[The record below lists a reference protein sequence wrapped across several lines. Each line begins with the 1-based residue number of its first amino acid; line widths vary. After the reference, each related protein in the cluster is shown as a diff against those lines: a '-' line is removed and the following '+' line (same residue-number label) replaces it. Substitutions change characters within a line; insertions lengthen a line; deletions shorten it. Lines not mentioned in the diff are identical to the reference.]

1 MSCDCETEGGKYGE
15 CKQESELVGGAM
27 SVLNN
32 ETDKNEKN
40 EKKENS
46 NPHKSMIDKILS
58 SKAKHIHK
66 LKQIAK
72 YNLGKRTIM
81 NMDNVDLLDDREN
94 PLVKGVLKDISS
106 VKNKHDLVD
115 MIENDFDILNEQN
128 EPNSVFL
135 DILDDL
141 CSTVS
146 PFLPYR
152 L

>member
-1 MSCDCETEGGKYGE
+1 MSCNCESEGGKYGE
-15 CKQESELVGGAM
+15 CKEECELVGGAM
-27 SVLNN
+27 TVLNSEN
-32 ETDKNEKN
+32 DKE
-40 EKKENS
+40 ENS
-46 NPHKSMIDKILS
+46 NPHKSMIDKVLS

-66 LKQIAK
+66 LKQISK

-81 NMDNVDLLDDREN
+81 NMDNVDLLDEREN
-94 PLVKGVLKDISS
+94 PVVKGVLKDISS

-115 MIENDFDILNEQN
+115 MIESDFDILNEQN

-152 L
+152 MN